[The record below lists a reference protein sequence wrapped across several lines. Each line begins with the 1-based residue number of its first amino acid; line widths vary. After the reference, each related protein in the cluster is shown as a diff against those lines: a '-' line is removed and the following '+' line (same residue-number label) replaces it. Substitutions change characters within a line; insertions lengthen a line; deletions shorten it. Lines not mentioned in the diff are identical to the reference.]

1 MSDPVVSVVI
11 ACFNYAHTLPEAVA
25 SVLGQSL
32 SDFELTIVDDGST
45 DDSLAVAQSLA
56 TDPRVKVIGQE
67 NSGQPAI
74 PRNRAIAAARGRYVV
89 SLDADD
95 TLAPDVL
102 EICAATLEADARIGF
117 AYPQQQDFGISD
129 QLHQHLDYSLDRL
142 KRFNYLPSATMFR
155 RAAWEAAG
163 GYNLNVRGYEDW
175 DLWLGIAEAGFT
187 GRPAHGALWCYR
199 KHGGGVYAEA
209 QGGDQVL
216 KATVV
221 SNRPGLY
228 GDGIV
233 AWARGVLAGD
243 PAALALPN
251 STGVVPDVADPG
263 PLTVS
268 RDETERAD
276 WYVAADDVEGPWPG
290 RPLAAALEVVDRLGY
305 TRVHAGGVEV
315 ARRRATDPRVAPI
328 PFFRAGAADAERVAA
343 LAAALEDIAVVHAV
357 RGDTTLD
364 ATRTAAHVG
373 VPVGEV
379 AALVSEAQAL
389 MRSGGPVPVERA
401 ATLGRLA
408 GILRRDRVLAG
419 DHAGVERATALER
432 AAARAGLEDAR
443 RVAILAFA
451 DELIADPALLR
462 AYGSVVSG
470 ADDATLVIVTA
481 DPGALVP
488 AVAAAGLD
496 DDGSADLLAV
506 EAAPAGVDAVFSRRE
521 HGGLPRYDE
530 TSLDGLRALIGA

>member
-102 EICAATLEADARIGF
+102 EICAATLEADARTGF

-155 RAAWEAAG
+155 RDAWEAAG

-187 GRPAHGALWCYR
+187 GRPAHGALWYYR

-209 QGGDQVL
+209 KGGDQVL

-328 PFFRAGAADAERVAA
+328 PFFRAGAADAERVAV

-419 DHAGVERATALER
+419 DHAGVERAAALER
-432 AAARAGLEDAR
+432 AAGRAGLEDAR

-451 DELIADPALLR
+451 DELIADPSLLR
-462 AYGSVVSG
+462 AYGSVISG

-481 DPGALVP
+481 DPGALLP

-530 TSLDGLRALIGA
+530 TSLDGLRVLIGA

>member
-11 ACFNYAHTLPEAVA
+11 ACFNYAHTLPDAVA

-32 SDFELTIVDDGST
+32 TDLELTIVDDGST

-56 TDPRVKVIGQE
+56 TDPRVTVIGQE

-74 PRNRAIAAARGRYVV
+74 PRNRAISAARGRYVV

-95 TLAPDVL
+95 MLAPDVL
-102 EICAATLEADARIGF
+102 EIGVATLEADAGAGF

-129 QLHQHLDYSLDRL
+129 QLHQHLDFSLDRL

-187 GRPAHGALWCYR
+187 GRPARGALWYYR
-199 KHGGGVYAEA
+199 KHGGGVYAEVK
-209 QGGDQVL
+209 GGDQVL

-221 SNRPGLY
+221 LNRQGLY

-243 PAALALPN
+243 PAALALPSN
-251 STGVVPDVADPG
+251 TGVVPDVADAG

-276 WYVAADDVEGPWPG
+276 WYLAFDDVEGPWPG
-290 RPLAAALEVVDRLGY
+290 RSLEAALEVADRLGY

-315 ARRRATDPRVAPI
+315 ARKRGTDPRVAPI
-328 PFFRAGAADAERVAA
+328 PFFRAGADDASRVAA
-343 LAAALEDIAVVHAV
+343 LADALEDIAVVHAV

-364 ATRTAAHVG
+364 AARTAAHVG
-373 VPVGEV
+373 VPAGEV
-379 AALVSEAQAL
+379 AALVAEAQAL
-389 MRSGGPVPVERA
+389 MRSGDPVPVERA
-401 ATLGRLA
+401 ATLARLA
-408 GILRRDRVLAG
+408 GILRRDRALAG
-419 DHAGVERATALER
+419 DPAGAARAAALER

-451 DELIADPALLR
+451 DELIADPSLLR

-481 DPGALVP
+481 DSDALVV
-488 AVAAAGLD
+488 AVGAAGLD
-496 DDGSADLLAV
+496 GDDAADLLAV
-506 EAAPAGVDAVFSRRE
+506 ETAPPGVDAVLSRRE
-521 HGGLPRYDE
+521 QGGLPRYDD